1 MPFAEPTPV
10 ATAPLLTAA
19 LRFGSGCRTGG
30 KVDRI
35 GGKVDRIGG
44 GGGVGAFVLAV
55 TGGAFAE
62 GGDAGGGCRGVSI
75 LGGTLSPE

>member
-19 LRFGSGCRTGG
+19 LRFGSGCRT
-30 KVDRI
+30 